1 MKVRQLIKILEEL
14 DQDAV
19 INIASDE
26 EGNGFG
32 DISKDIAGGTLIAT
46 HQQVYSLYPLNLRLP
61 EEIFEYE

>member
-19 INIASDE
+19 INIAS
-26 EGNGFG
+26 
-32 DISKDIAGGTLIAT
+32 GTLIAT

>member
-26 EGNGFG
+26 EGNGF
-32 DISKDIAGGTLIAT
+32 
-46 HQQVYSLYPLNLRLP
+46 
-61 EEIFEYE
+61 

>member
-32 DISKDIAGGTLIAT
+32 DISKDIGGGTLIAT
-46 HQQVYSLYPLNLRLP
+46 QFTACIP
-61 EEIFEYE
+61 